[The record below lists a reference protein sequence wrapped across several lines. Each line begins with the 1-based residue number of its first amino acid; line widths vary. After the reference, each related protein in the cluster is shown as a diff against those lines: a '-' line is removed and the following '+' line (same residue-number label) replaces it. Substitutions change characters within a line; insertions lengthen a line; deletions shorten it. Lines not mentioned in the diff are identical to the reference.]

1 MSGANVQSA
10 ARRVRDRITV
20 RVDLAGRGVWE
31 VALPGRTTRLR
42 CATLE
47 EAKILAAHYASRRA
61 PCELIVCDAY
71 HRVLHRE
78 LLGDR

>member
-1 MSGANVQSA
+1 M
-10 ARRVRDRITV
+10 

-31 VALPGRTTRLR
+31 VALPGRGSRLR

-47 EAKILAAHYASRRA
+47 EAMLVASQYASRRR

-71 HRVLHRE
+71 HRVLRRE
-78 LLGDR
+78 LLTA